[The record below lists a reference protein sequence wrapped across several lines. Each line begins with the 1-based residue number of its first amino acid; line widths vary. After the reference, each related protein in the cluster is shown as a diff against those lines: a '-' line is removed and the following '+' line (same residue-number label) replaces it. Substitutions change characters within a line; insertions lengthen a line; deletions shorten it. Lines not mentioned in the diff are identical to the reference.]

1 MAAVQLPV
9 CRPIPLV
16 LGPGELSEIVIP
28 IHVPSLI
35 FGILI
40 GDRALELV
48 SVLVNNR
55 PLPYALVRLVDGTR
69 FAGLPAALA
78 PQGAL
83 LKIVVRA
90 SVRISAE
97 LEVLIW
103 SDAEAPALLERAGA
117 MRLAVS

>member
-28 IHVPSLI
+28 ITIPSLI
-35 FGILI
+35 FGVLI

-48 SVLVNNR
+48 GVYVNGR
-55 PLPYALVRLVDGTR
+55 QLPHALVRLVDGTR
-69 FAGLPAALA
+69 FAGLPAVLA
-78 PQGAL
+78 PAGAVL
-83 LKIVVRA
+83 RVVVRA
-90 SVRISAE
+90 SAWISAE

-103 SDAEAPALLERAGA
+103 SDADAPALLERAGA
-117 MRLAVS
+117 MRLGLS